1 MRRLSSSLLAA
12 TILAS
17 ALLTSSAFAVVIRED
32 MWEYFGGTEDDPTAG
47 FGPYLEL
54 AAEPQF
60 AAVLTFAAY
69 ADEDDSFGCSG
80 TWLGNG
86 EDGHAYILT
95 AGHCVD
101 RANRWTVYT
110 DSGAALEAVDSFI
123 QPNWNEDRYSADD
136 VAILELEGPITDSG
150 EPPVLYSGSD
160 EWGYFATL
168 VGYGARGTSLQGE
181 DRKFKDDGFK
191 AAAQNMIDE
200 PFEGQLSIDLD
211 EPTDDES
218 DEDAIP
224 VDLEGTAGAGDSG
237 GSLWIET
244 DDGWRIAGIVSSG
257 PAFAQVSYNLDFI
270 LKIFP
275 DALTGE

>member
-1 MRRLSSSLLAA
+1 MRPISSCRLLVA
-12 TILAS
+12 TVLAS
-17 ALLTSSAFAVVIRED
+17 STLVAPAFAVVIRED
-32 MWEYFGGTEDDPTAG
+32 MWEYYGGTEDDPTAG

-60 AAVLTFAAY
+60 AAVLQMAVSGG
-69 ADEDDSFGCSG
+69 DSEYGCSG

-86 EDGHAYILT
+86 ANDHAYILT
-95 AGHCVD
+95 AGHCLD
-101 RANRWTVYT
+101 DATSWTIFT
-110 DSGAALEAVDSFI
+110 DGGMVLEAVDHFV
-123 QPNWNEDRYSADD
+123 QANWVEGRSSADD
-136 VAILELEGPITDSG
+136 IAILELDGPITDSG
-150 EPPVLYSGSD
+150 EPPTLYAGSD
-160 EWGYFATL
+160 EWGYFATM

-181 DRKFKDDGFK
+181 DRKFKEDGFK

-218 DEDAIP
+218 DEEAIP